1 MMITLW
7 WRKFLIAALL
17 TLLWQL
23 STIEQAHTPPICEN
37 FLAKWGKQPQ
47 QLNFASCRYEPNSQ
61 SDRVVAVYTLTGTEA
76 KIVEGF
82 LQTNF
87 QMAPLKFVCCGWEPI
102 SVPGSDRRY
111 GTYPNQ
117 SGYYYEIAMGSG
129 ETLERNWQRIP
140 TFQVWVTK
148 FMREI

>member
-1 MMITLW
+1 MIT
-7 WRKFLIAALL
+7 
-17 TLLWQL
+17 TLLRQILIVSLLSLSWQFL
-23 STIEQAHTPPICEN
+23 TVKLANTPPLCEN
-37 FLAKWGKQPQ
+37 FLAKWGKNPPE
-47 QLNFASCRYEPNSQ
+47 LKFASCRYEPNSQ
-61 SDRVVAVYTLTGTEA
+61 SDRVVALYTLTGTDA

-102 SVPGSDRRY
+102 SVHGSNRRY
-111 GTYPNQ
+111 GTYANQ

-148 FMREI
+148 FMRDI